1 MIKDKQCFILT
12 AYGVLCLWLI
22 EEVVWMYTNL
32 IFFDTAGQA
41 AFREF
46 LKSEFSEENI
56 LFWLACEEYKK
67 VKSTSKM
74 NAMANKI
81 YSEFVKVQAPR
92 EINIDCGTR
101 DSITKNISSPNIN
114 SFDNAQKI
122 IYSLM
127 AKDCYPRFLRSDLYK
142 ALLKK
147 SQSRNKER

>member
-1 MIKDKQCFILT
+1 MAFSLKN
-12 AYGVLCLWLI
+12 LC
-22 EEVVWMYTNL
+22 YA
-32 IFFDTAGQA
+32 AGQA